1 MFAIFHKSKKIKNK
15 NMFYEK
21 IQQSFQLLRL
31 FLMILGNEMDLVNRE
46 KISKSVNVCKKNTEQ
61 IKQPSIN

>member
-1 MFAIFHKSKKIKNK
+1 
-15 NMFYEK
+15 MFYEK

>member
-1 MFAIFHKSKKIKNK
+1 MRRYSKVSNYLGY
-15 NMFYEK
+15 F
-21 IQQSFQLLRL
+21 FLFFFLLRL